1 MFRNFQGL
9 NHGFLWS
16 EVLVPGSPQSFEQVY
31 HLRALI
37 YKPPLC
43 SSTMYI
49 KHTYN
54 PSDPFHMIQNSA
66 LIVLS
71 NLPSIR
77 LKPASR
83 NMSPTLL
90 TLPPEILLQ
99 IYEDVLCFDGVEV
112 ELPWVD
118 LIALRSERHGRSGL
132 APCDPCNKM
141 SINPTTSTTLPA
153 THTARQQ
160 RRPIRVRLDALS
172 SMRRRSG
179 YDDSSRQCPCT
190 VAKAFQ
196 PLSSALTL
204 LLTCRQVYSAA
215 HVVFWSRNAFIV
227 DNKMG
232 LHYLTQCLRPCQYRL
247 ITRVGTKRCRYID
260 YGQSAEEATKTLLG
274 NHSGS
279 VMSCVSS
286 RFDLEYLFVQKV
298 LASSEG
304 PKPEGFCD
312 SGDIT
317 GQSIELKDGSRMVE
331 DGAIASN
338 IIDGTGHLRSS
349 IDILSS
355 AIHSH
360 TTRLEAK
367 FATKRQA
374 WHIELQ
380 YFWRDGYI
388 HQFTWLTNRMR
399 CTGPSNEGEL
409 TAQEV
414 RDPRVIRK
422 LKVAAAL
429 RWEAAAA
436 GAERSFADDG
446 AMDEEASDNDDPQ
459 SDDEEAIAGGGFTDA
474 ETNFI
479 IDDIASRSPSGAYH
493 PPGAGMSLQSRVEN
507 HAHCL
512 TADCVA
518 FRFEFTREDWLRTWW
533 VFSNKPH
540 YRWFG
545 PMGGK
550 NWFAGRGGRLWSL

>member
-1 MFRNFQGL
+1 
-9 NHGFLWS
+9 
-16 EVLVPGSPQSFEQVY
+16 
-31 HLRALI
+31 
-37 YKPPLC
+37 
-43 SSTMYI
+43 
-49 KHTYN
+49 
-54 PSDPFHMIQNSA
+54 
-66 LIVLS
+66 
-71 NLPSIR
+71 
-77 LKPASR
+77 
-83 NMSPTLL
+83 MSPTLL

-112 ELPWVD
+112 ELQWVD
-118 LIALRSERHGRSGL
+118 LIALRSERHGRPGL
-132 APCDPCNKM
+132 ASCGPCKSM
-141 SINPTTSTTLPA
+141 SIDPTTSTTLPA
-153 THTARQQ
+153 THTTRQQ

-179 YDDSSRQCPCT
+179 YEDSSRQCHCT
-190 VAKAFQ
+190 VAQAFQ
-196 PLSSALTL
+196 PLSSVLSL

-215 HVVFWSRNAFIV
+215 HLVFWSRNAFIV

-274 NHSGS
+274 NHSGG

-286 RFDLEYLFVQKV
+286 RFDLEYSFVQKV
-298 LASSEG
+298 LTSPEEG
-304 PKPEGFCD
+304 PSHEGFCD
-312 SGDIT
+312 SGDST
-317 GQSIELKDGSRMVE
+317 GQATAVKEGSRIAE
-331 DGAIASN
+331 DEAIASN
-338 IIDGTGHLRSS
+338 IVDGTGRLRSS

-367 FATKRQA
+367 FATKRLA
-374 WHIELQ
+374 WHIEFQ
-380 YFWRDGYI
+380 YFWRNDYI
-388 HQFTWLTNRMR
+388 HQFTWLTNRTR
-399 CTGPSNEGEL
+399 STGPSNEGEL

-414 RDPRVIRK
+414 CNPRVIRK
-422 LKVAAAL
+422 LKKAA

-436 GAERSFADDG
+436 GAERISTDDG

-459 SDDEEAIAGGGFTDA
+459 SDDEEPIAGGGFTDA
-474 ETNFI
+474 EINFL
-479 IDDIASRSPSGAYH
+479 IDDIASRPPSWGYH
-493 PPGAGMSLQSRVEN
+493 PSGAGMSLQSRVEN

-512 TADCVA
+512 KADCVA

-533 VFSNKPH
+533 VFSNNPH

-545 PMGGK
+545 PLGGK